1 MRIKVFCL
9 VLLFL
14 SESFL
19 LAEEA
24 IKPTIITSITGE
36 EIALWPSQLPSQV
49 AENLESV
56 VPIWVDVIST
66 DKDKPLPPNLSRPM
80 WGSGL
85 MVRANDECYILSV
98 SHTFTTNLMQIMEV
112 TKYTQKILTISPS
125 LIVRCTTKYENGEL
139 RGDILGKALELIAY
153 EPEPYDFAV
162 FKIILPKRSMS
173 SDWGTMGYPKIILPS
188 LTDWPSLEND
198 MPNLARYVKAAKPLR
213 IARPNLGELVYLTGY
228 VFLDREGLLAYHT
241 ENFISKINEN
251 LIYQTGERKITIK
264 KHYILRGQSSHGLSG
279 SFVFSKDGFVGIL
292 QQGTEYNEKQQT
304 IDGVELVASSDDFVD
319 FLERRGLEF
328 LIDKD
333 LQ

>member
-1 MRIKVFCL
+1 MLFFCQYFL
-9 VLLFL
+9 V
-14 SESFL
+14 
-19 LAEEA
+19 AEENS
-24 IKPTIITSITGE
+24 KPTVITSITGE
-36 EIALWPSQLPSQV
+36 KVALWPSQLPLRV

-66 DKDKPLPPNLSRPM
+66 DKDKPLPPNLSQSM

-85 MVRANDECYILSV
+85 MIKANDECYILSV

-112 TKYTQKILTISPS
+112 TKYTKKVLAISPS

-139 RGDILGKALELIAY
+139 RGDIIGKALELVAY

-162 FKIILPKRSMS
+162 FKIILPKISMS
-173 SDWGTMGYPKIILPS
+173 PDLSAMGHPKIISPP
-188 LTDWPSLEND
+188 LTDWPSLEKD
-198 MPNLARYVKAAKPLR
+198 APNLVRYIKAAKPLR
-213 IARPNLGELVYLTGY
+213 IAKPNIGEVVYISGY
-228 VFLDREGLLAYHT
+228 VFLGREGLLAYHT

-251 LIYQTGERKITIK
+251 LIYQIGERKIIVK

-292 QQGTEYNEKQQT
+292 QQGTEYDEKQQT

-333 LQ
+333 SR